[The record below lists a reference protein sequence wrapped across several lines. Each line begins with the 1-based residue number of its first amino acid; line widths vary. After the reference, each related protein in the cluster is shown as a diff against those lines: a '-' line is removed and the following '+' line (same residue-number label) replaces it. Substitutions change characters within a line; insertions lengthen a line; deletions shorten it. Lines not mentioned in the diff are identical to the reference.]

1 MTDAMLTEPVP
12 VAAPPSHEDE
22 PLFEIIDGQRV
33 ELPPMSQF
41 AARLG
46 SRLLIKVAG
55 FNDAH
60 DLGEVVGEVL
70 FCLPLDKDRNRRPDV
85 AFVSYKR
92 WPKGKPSNRAENA
105 WHVVPDL
112 AVEVVSPTDRA
123 EEVMDKVREY
133 CQAGVDLV
141 WVFYPTLQL
150 VTVYETLAR
159 IRVLTAADELDGGS
173 VLPGFRLPLGP
184 FFAELPA
191 EA

>member
-1 MTDAMLTEPVP
+1 MTNAMLTEPVP
-12 VAAPPSHEDE
+12 VAAPPSREDE

-46 SRLLIKVAG
+46 SRLHTKLATY
-55 FNDAH
+55 NETR
-60 DLGEVVGEVL
+60 DLGETVVEVL
-70 FCLPLDKDRNRRPDV
+70 FRLPQEKDRNRRPDV

-92 WPKGKPSNRAENA
+92 WPKGKPSKPTENA
-105 WHVVPDL
+105 WPVMPDL
-112 AVEVVSPTDRA
+112 AVEIVSPTDRA

-133 CQAGVDLV
+133 CQAGIDLV

-159 IRVLTAADELDGGS
+159 IRVLTVADELDGGA
-173 VLPGFRLPLGP
+173 VLPGFRLPLGA

-191 EA
+191 ES